1 MNPPKISKARP
12 VSIVVYILISA
23 VGFLVSIFCV
33 YYYLHSVQG
42 NVAEQV
48 GQQVFYLIL
57 ILFGISASA
66 IVFGVMNSVGT
77 LRGEYSGTKYY
88 LTGPAVG
95 VVLVVVGGFWL
106 PHSAGKGTLSIRVIN
121 ERQLPVTG
129 GKSRPLCLS
138 IHTREQLIDNAGL
151 AVVSDSNPEELPA
164 TIKLAIPSDGYTR
177 QTLDTLLKN
186 PGAMQITLTA
196 AKRIHIA
203 GRVTDPD
210 EAPIPDVVIM
220 VDGTRFSGK
229 SITDGS
235 YSFDITDYAIGD
247 VIDLVSSNKA
257 YKDKTKSLKIDR
269 QDMNNTDFVLQKLP
283 H

>member
-1 MNPPKISKARP
+1 MPMNPPKTNKTAPIS
-12 VSIVVYILISA
+12 VYILISA

-33 YYYLHSVQG
+33 YYYLHSIQG
-42 NVAEQV
+42 NVTEQV

-95 VVLVVVGGFWL
+95 VVLVVAGGFWL
-106 PHSAGKGTLSIRVIN
+106 PHSAGKGTLSIRVMN
-121 ERQLPVTG
+121 EKRLPVTG
-129 GKSRPLCLS
+129 GKVVLYVSQY
-138 IHTREQLIDNAGL
+138 TREQMIDNTGL
-151 AVVSDSNPEELPA
+151 AVFSDINPEELHDK
-164 TIKLAIPSDGYTR
+164 IKLDISSDGYTR

-186 PGAMQITLTA
+186 PGAIQITLTE

-210 EAPIPDVVIM
+210 EVPIPDVVIM

-235 YSFDITDYAIGD
+235 YSIDMTDYSIGD
-247 VIDLVSSNKA
+247 VVELVSSNKA
-257 YKDKTKSLKIDR
+257 YKDKTKSLKIER
-269 QDMNNTDFVLQKLP
+269 QEMSNTDFVLQKLP